1 LTNPYFF
8 KYLFIIGTVILNS
21 DSDSIIDVI
30 DEMIRDFV
38 DSGHMTKENKENVKK
53 TLLCN
58 HNHYQATNTEPLIR
72 KKSTI
77 SDFFPYNSRRQ
88 SILTA
93 NEQYLTADNF
103 SSTCT
108 SRKNSTAFLNE
119 LNKGKNEK
127 AFSYADAD
135 EESSVRK
142 QNGKLSLKIIF

>member
-1 LTNPYFF
+1 MNYIS
-8 KYLFIIGTVILNS
+8 KGTVILNS

-38 DSGHMTKENKENVKK
+38 DSGHMTKENRENVKK

-58 HNHYQATNTEPLIR
+58 HNHYQASAAEPTIR

-108 SRKNSTAFLNE
+108 SRKNSTAILNE
-119 LNKGKNEK
+119 INKSKTEK
-127 AFSYADAD
+127 TFSQAELD
-135 EESSVRK
+135 EESSVR
-142 QNGKLSLKIIF
+142 NILELRVIVITNI